1 VSSLTLE
8 DGFGVRSRFCHLL
21 HSAEASSE
29 NRVQQHRLVHLAVQ
43 RGPTQIGERRSLRSG
58 RTEPVKILK
67 VPGRER

>member
-29 NRVQQHRLVHLAVQ
+29 NRVQQHRLVRLAVQ
-43 RGPTQIGERRSLRSG
+43 RRPTQIGERRSLRAG